1 MSLNASESE
10 PQLVGWKATS
20 DDRGSLDLLWSC
32 LVTLL
37 LCCWVTTYPNAGS
50 PHDKWYHPLLDKFNL
65 AIITFLGPDFLFGI
79 ALGQYASA
87 RESVK
92 VFKRDK
98 HLTRGAEWK
107 YIHAFFFDMGCVH
120 LTAPDYSIA
129 DGKTFPINAEQL
141 HYLVR
146 HNHVEFPDL
155 DQLEIEDRNSV
166 DTLSRIIT
174 VFQALWFTVKEL
186 ARIHKGYPITTLE
199 LTTLS
204 FCFITFMISIL
215 WYHKPSITKP
225 QFIETKDGTT
235 IEQIRTFA
243 RWNTHLDL
251 EDTYYRTPLE
261 FIGRKR
267 FGIDAHWNY
276 YVSLAHKLRINFV
289 SRPITRRPWDRVPS
303 DMWICPGPWYAPGA
317 AIVLAGFSIIFVLA
331 WDFTFPTEKEKFL
344 WRICSAYHAAFS
356 LYGGAYYAIEMA
368 RQNRKKEKKPTRA
381 GRQLSNLQREQSDLP
396 DTESQRTPS
405 QRTNPTR
412 GRVGLFLERARSW
425 RNLSE
430 NQDPNMEVPLRII
443 IPITITCFAY
453 VLCRFYIYLEDL
465 ISLRMQPADVYLTD
479 IFEPLA
485 IWSLDF

>member
-1 MSLNASESE
+1 MSLNASDSGQ
-10 PQLVGWKATS
+10 QLVGWKATS
-20 DDRGSLDLLWSC
+20 DDRGSFDLLWSC

-37 LCCWVTTYPNAGS
+37 LCCWVTTYANARP

-87 RESVK
+87 RQSVK
-92 VFKRDK
+92 AFKRDK
-98 HLTRGAEWK
+98 HITRGFEWK
-107 YIHAFFFDMGCVH
+107 FTHAFFFDMGCVH

-155 DQLEIEDRNSV
+155 DQLEIEDRNS
-166 DTLSRIIT
+166 
-174 VFQALWFTVKEL
+174 L
-186 ARIHKGYPITTLE
+186 AWIHKGYPITTLE

-215 WYHKPSITKP
+215 W
-225 QFIETKDGTT
+225 
-235 IEQIRTFA
+235 
-243 RWNTHLDL
+243 
-251 EDTYYRTPLE
+251 
-261 FIGRKR
+261 R

-317 AIVLAGFSIIFVLA
+317 GIVLVGFSIIFVLA
-331 WDFTFPTEKEKFL
+331 WNVTFPTENEKFL

-356 LYGGAYYAIEMA
+356 LYGGAYYAIEMV
-368 RQNRKKEKKPTRA
+368 RLNRKKDKKPARA
-381 GRQLSNLQREQSDLP
+381 GRQLSNMRREQSDLL

-405 QRTNPTR
+405 QRTTLAR

-425 RNLSE
+425 RNLSG
-430 NQDPNMEVPLRII
+430 NQDPNMDVPLRLI

-453 VLCRFYIYLEDL
+453 VLCRFYVYLEDL
-465 ISLRMQPADVYLTD
+465 ISLRMQPADVYLTGTKF
-479 IFEPLA
+479 IPFLPGGV
-485 IWSLDF
+485 

>member
-1 MSLNASESE
+1 MSLNASDSE
-10 PQLVGWKATS
+10 QQLVGWKATS

-92 VFKRDK
+92 AFKRDK
-98 HLTRGAEWK
+98 HLTRGFEWK
-107 YIHAFFFDMGCVH
+107 STHAFFFDMGCVH

-174 VFQALWFTVKEL
+174 VFQALWFTIKEL

-261 FIGRKR
+261 FIGRRR

-276 YVSLAHKLRINFV
+276 YVSLSRTSYASTLCLAPSPAAPGIVSPPICGFVLAHGM
-289 SRPITRRPWDRVPS
+289 P
-303 DMWICPGPWYAPGA
+303 PGA
-317 AIVLAGFSIIFVLA
+317 AIVLVGFSIIFVLA
-331 WDFTFPTEKEKFL
+331 WNFTFPTEKEKFL

-368 RQNRKKEKKPTRA
+368 RLNRKKDKKPARA
-381 GRQLSNLQREQSDLP
+381 GRQLSNMRREQSDLS

-405 QRTNPTR
+405 QRTTPAR

-425 RNLSE
+425 RNLSD
-430 NQDPNMEVPLRII
+430 NQDPNMDVPLRII

-465 ISLRMQPADVYLTD
+465 ISLRMQPADVYLTVNK
-479 IFEPLA
+479 FLPFLPGGV
-485 IWSLDF
+485 